1 MAEITAATPIEMIV
15 YYAGLRDEYEEATGK
30 ERDAIYEQAKR
41 IFEEEVFFD
50 INGNH
55 ISFDYYQPDL
65 NHPYV
70 MNQIEEGVFTDYM
83 VFRDEKEAIEYF
95 PDVKILKYSGGDIG
109 EPLFLDEFFKIN

>member
-1 MAEITAATPIEMIV
+1 MAEITAATPVEMIV

-30 ERDAIYEQAKR
+30 ARDSIYEQAKR

-50 INGNH
+50 CDGTYIEGEY
-55 ISFDYYQPDL
+55 FQPDL

-70 MNQIEEGVFTDYM
+70 IAQIDEGVFTDYM
-83 VFRDEKEAIEYF
+83 VFKDEKKAEEYF

-109 EPLFLDEFFKIN
+109 EPLFLDLIL